1 MIAQRFVSTNPQANL
16 GVSGYARVPQQVSA
30 LTRKPSGAE
39 LERMIWHP
47 SYGSIVYPKNPD
59 RTVNYFKSVVRGYDI
74 NSTKTLSSN
83 ILIRDHQK
91 FEEIT
96 VTEIWLGGGKALSEE
111 SQFLDTLNL
120 ILNTET
126 ALGRYVG
133 WIPKDLNFQRHKI
146 LPMSLTVGGRAFD
159 AREIRSR
166 MNSSRDSYIDK
177 TIEFTF
183 RLIRPVVFLDGLLL
197 AEGV

>member
-1 MIAQRFVSTNPQANL
+1 MLAERFVSTNPQANL
-16 GVSGYARVPQQVSA
+16 GVSGHVRVPQQVA
-30 LTRKPSGAE
+30 AITRKSTGAE
-39 LERMIWHP
+39 LQRMIWHP
-47 SYGSIVYPKNPD
+47 GYGSIVYPKNPD
-59 RTVNYFKSVVRGYDI
+59 RTINYYKSFVRGYDT
-74 NSTKTLSSN
+74 NSTKTLGSN
-83 ILIRDHQK
+83 ILVRDHQK
-91 FEEIT
+91 FEDIT
-96 VTEIWLGGGKALSEE
+96 VTEVWVGGGRALSEE

-146 LPMSLTVGGRAFD
+146 LPISLTVGGRAFD

-183 RLIRPVVFLDGLLL
+183 RLIKPVIFLDGLLL
-197 AEGV
+197 AEGN